1 MLDMDQKKKNMENHL
16 GKRSGIKLLILS
28 VATVPLLLACFIL
41 TFFAG
46 RTINQGLQNQV
57 FDGLRSIAT
66 GALLSL
72 DNVSAESFRLVG
84 TDLYKGD
91 YNVSQNMGGID
102 YYAQSNDV
110 EITLFYGNTRRATTI
125 KNESGQRALGTTARA
140 EIASAV
146 LTKGQEYTSTDV
158 EVNDEHFYGF
168 YMPVKDTEGNI
179 VGMAFAGR
187 SKKEVTSYINS
198 RIGFIIVLA
207 VCCYIFCAIASVAI
221 AKKRF
226 LTPISRLS
234 DAAKKLAEG
243 DINQKI
249 ESVAND
255 EFGDLIDNFS
265 VMMANISAQAHIAER
280 VAEGDLTVT
289 CESAGAHDV
298 MGNAIKKLVQDT
310 NRSMSDIHEAT
321 ERMAEGA
328 HEVASASNTL
338 SEGTTQ
344 QASAIEQITV
354 SIEKIAEGAKINSED
369 ADRANE
375 LAHNTKNEAARGNE
389 QMQHM
394 MAAMQDI
401 NEASKNI
408 SKILKVIDDIAS
420 QTNILALNAS
430 VEAARAG
437 VHGKGFAVVA
447 EEIRSLASKSAEAAR
462 DSAEMIEDSV
472 KKIETGSKLATE
484 TAEELEEILNSVENI
499 AGIVDNIAE
508 ASANQATAVSQIN
521 AGITQIADVVQM
533 NSATSE
539 QCAAS
544 SAELSSLSEKLQRAV
559 SRYQLLM

>member
-1 MLDMDQKKKNMENHL
+1 MDQKKKNMESPL

-28 VATVPLLLACFIL
+28 IATVPLLLACFIL
-41 TFFAG
+41 TFFAE
-46 RTINQGLQNQV
+46 RTINESLQTQIFN
-57 FDGLRSIAT
+57 GLRSVAT
-66 GALLSL
+66 GALFSL
-72 DNVSAESFRLVG
+72 DNVSAESFHLEG

-91 YNVSQNMGGID
+91 YNVSQNMNGID

-110 EITLFYGNTRRATTI
+110 EITFFYGNTRRATTI
-125 KNESGQRALGTTARA
+125 KNESGQRAVGTTAKA
-140 EIASAV
+140 EITSAV

-168 YMPVKDTEGNI
+168 YMPVKDMEGNI
-179 VGMAFAGR
+179 VGMVFAGR

-198 RIGFIIVLA
+198 RIGFIIILA
-207 VCCYIFCAIASVAI
+207 ICSYIFCAMFSVAV

-226 LTPISRLS
+226 LIPISTLS

-249 ESVAND
+249 EPVAND
-255 EFGDLIDNFS
+255 EFGDLIENFS
-265 VMMANISAQAHIAER
+265 VMMANISEQAHITER

-289 CESAGAHDV
+289 CESAGAHDI

-369 ADRANE
+369 ANRAND
-375 LAHNTKNEAARGNE
+375 LAQSTKNEAVRGNE

-394 MAAMQDI
+394 MAAMQEI
-401 NEASKNI
+401 NESSENI

-472 KKIETGSKLATE
+472 KKIESGSKLATE
-484 TAEELEEILNSVENI
+484 TATELEEILNSVENI

-508 ASANQATAVSQIN
+508 ASANQANAVSQIN

-544 SAELSSLSEKLQRAV
+544 SAELSSLAGKLQRAV
-559 SRYQLLM
+559 SRYQLLMR

>member
-1 MLDMDQKKKNMENHL
+1 MDQKKKNMGSHSNR
-16 GKRSGIKLLILS
+16 RSGIKWLIL
-28 VATVPLLLACFIL
+28 TITTLPLLLACIIL

-46 RTINQGLQNQV
+46 WTIEQGLQSQI
-57 FDGLRSIAT
+57 FDGLRSTAT
-66 GALLSL
+66 GVLLSL
-72 DNVSAESFRLVG
+72 DNASLESFHLEG

-91 YNVSQNMGGID
+91 YNVSQNMGSID
-102 YYAQSNDV
+102 YYAQSNDA
-110 EITLFYGNTRRATTI
+110 EITLFYGSTRRATTI
-125 KNESGQRALGTTARA
+125 KNERGQRAVGTVA
-140 EIASAV
+140 ESDIISTV
-146 LTKGQEYTSTDV
+146 LTKGQEYTSTNV
-158 EVNDEHFYGF
+158 EVNGEHFYGF

-179 VGMAFAGR
+179 IGMVFAGR
-187 SKKEVTSYINS
+187 SKKEVASYINS
-198 RIGFIIVLA
+198 RIGFIIILA
-207 VCCYIFCAIASVAI
+207 VCCYILCAVVSVI
-221 AKKRF
+221 VCKKRF

-234 DAAKKLAEG
+234 EAAKKLADG

-249 ESVAND
+249 EPVAND
-255 EFGDLIDNFS
+255 EFGDLIENFS
-265 VMMANISAQAHIAER
+265 AMMANISAQAHIAGR

-289 CESAGAHDV
+289 CKSAGAQDV

-310 NRSMSDIHEAT
+310 NRSISEIHEAT

-354 SIEKIAEGAKINSED
+354 SIEKIAEGAKINSKD

-375 LAHNTKNEAARGNE
+375 LAQDTRNKAARGNE

-394 MAAMQDI
+394 MGAMQDI
-401 NEASKNI
+401 NESSENI

-462 DSAEMIEDSV
+462 NSAEMVEDSV
-472 KKIETGSKLATE
+472 KKIEVGSELATE
-484 TAEELEEILNSVENI
+484 TAAELEEILNSVENI

-508 ASANQATAVSQIN
+508 ASANQANAVSQIN
-521 AGITQIADVVQM
+521 SGITQIADVVQM

-544 SAELSSLSEKLQRAV
+544 SAELSSLAGKLQRAV
-559 SRYQLLM
+559 SRYRLSMQ